1 VQQRPISVT
10 IFGILNIGFGVFQLM
25 ALLVTVLVFSPATVP
40 LNPIMKQMRDLLAG
54 GAWSKITAPFDGMA
68 ALALIAAGIGLL
80 RLQNWAR
87 LVSIGCGI
95 YGIASDVVGAAFML
109 KHVLREQGLFL
120 IVMLVAILAIL
131 AIGLAYP
138 VLLLIFMTRP
148 KVVAAFSP
156 AQSTP

>member
-1 VQQRPISVT
+1 
-10 IFGILNIGFGVFQLM
+10 M